1 MIDPFASALDAI
13 FHAPGSEA
21 AEHTSVYGV
30 HTPDVRIIRGRND
43 QMARLG
49 SGQIVT
55 GSIIVE
61 IRKSDVADLQDGDT
75 LIAGY
80 LDDAGEF
87 VPGEELRLT
96 GEAVGDAEG
105 LAWTIG
111 AEPVD
116 PSR

>member
-1 MIDPFASALDAI
+1 MPDPFASALDVI

-30 HTPDVRIIRGRND
+30 HTTGVRIIRGRND

-49 SGQIVT
+49 DGQIVT
-55 GSIIVE
+55 GSNLIEV
-61 IRKSDVADLQDGDT
+61 RKSQLETLLPGDT
-75 LIAGY
+75 LIVGDLA
-80 LDDAGEF
+80 DDGTF
-87 VPGEELRLT
+87 TPREELILT
-96 GEAVGDAEG
+96 GEAVGDAENMT
-105 LAWTIG
+105 WTIG

>member
-1 MIDPFASALDAI
+1 MSDPFASALDAI

-21 AEHTSVYGV
+21 AEHTSIYGV
-30 HTPDVRIIRGRND
+30 HTPGVRIIRGRND

-49 SGQIVT
+49 DGQIIT
-55 GSIIVE
+55 GSHIVE
-61 IRKSDVADLQDGDT
+61 IRKSDVADLRDGDT
-75 LIAGY
+75 LIVGS

-96 GEAVGDAEG
+96 GDSVGDAEG
-105 LAWTIG
+105 LSSTIG

>member
-1 MIDPFASALDAI
+1 MHDPFASALDVI

-30 HTPDVRIIRGRND
+30 HSPGVRIIRGRNE

-49 SGQIVT
+49 DGQIIT

-61 IRKSDVADLQDGDT
+61 IRKSDVGELMDGDT
-75 LIAGY
+75 LIVGTINEAE
-80 LDDAGEF
+80 EF
-87 VPGEELRLT
+87 VPAEELRLT
-96 GEAVGDAEG
+96 GEAVSDAEG
-105 LAWTIG
+105 LTSTIG
-111 AEPVD
+111 AEPVN